1 MALTSEDVVEHG
13 GQVVEQINKLSE
25 LMLTFQGR
33 LGELSSGFEEMSQ
46 HVDQSESDVKE
57 SLARLQE
64 ATQSAWREE
73 IAEMGET
80 LIGSV
85 KDPVIEKIGTM
96 QTNLETH
103 HGTVTNTSVQL
114 LDNLTDWQFG
124 TVSTLMEQLD
134 EAKGNHI
141 LSLESLTTTAT
152 EDFDQL
158 NTTMMA
164 YENKVDE
171 NLEQLNTFIEG
182 EISNPIAD
190 VHNDYN
196 SRIEEFSSTM
206 EEMMK
211 TASQTLMDTQSNITE
226 AMMDQVVEQFSTAIK
241 SNLMPLIDEMVD
253 TVSDSIDDMLEKVT
267 AIGDE
272 AGDKSKALDAV
283 TEMLEKL
290 IQPIKDTINR
300 VQSIHD
306 TVSAFI

>member
-25 LMLTFQGR
+25 SMVVFQQR
-33 LGELSSGFEEMSQ
+33 LGELSTGFDEMSQ
-46 HVDQSESDVKE
+46 HVDQSESDVLE
-57 SLARLQE
+57 SLARLEE

-85 KDPVIEKIGTM
+85 KDPAIENIGTM

-103 HGTVTNTSVQL
+103 YAAVSNTSVQL
-114 LDNLTDWQFG
+114 LDHLTDWQFG
-124 TVSTLMEQLD
+124 TVSTLMEQLE
-134 EAKGNHI
+134 EAKGSNI
-141 LSLESLTTTAT
+141 ASLESLTATAS
-152 EDFDQL
+152 EDFEQL
-158 NTTMMA
+158 NTTMLA

-171 NLEQLNTFIEG
+171 NLEQLNNFIEG

-190 VHNDYN
+190 VYNDYN

-206 EEMMK
+206 EEMMG
-211 TASQTLMDTQSNITE
+211 TARQTLMDTQVNITE
-226 AMMDQVVEQFSTAIK
+226 AMMNEVVEQFSTTIK
-241 SNLMPLIDEMVD
+241 SELIPLIDEMVD
-253 TVSDSIDDMLEKVT
+253 TVSDSIDDMLEKVI

-290 IQPIKDTINR
+290 LAPIKDTIGR
-300 VQSIHD
+300 VQGIHD
-306 TVSAFI
+306 TVSAFL